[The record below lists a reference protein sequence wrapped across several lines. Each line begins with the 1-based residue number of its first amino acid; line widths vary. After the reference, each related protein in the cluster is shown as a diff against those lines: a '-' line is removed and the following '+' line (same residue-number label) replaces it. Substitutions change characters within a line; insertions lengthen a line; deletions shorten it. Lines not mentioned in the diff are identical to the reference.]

1 MRGGTGIL
9 LTRSLQTFAPRAR
22 IWELNEVGSILLGG
36 HMERSKQ
43 IRIVFD
49 APPGRNMPTLVEVED
64 EQGRCIDAGQWR
76 ERPDGYWELVLEA
89 ESR

>member
-1 MRGGTGIL
+1 
-9 LTRSLQTFAPRAR
+9 
-22 IWELNEVGSILLGG
+22 
-36 HMERSKQ
+36 MERSRQ

-49 APPGRNMPTLVEVED
+49 APPGRDMPTLVEVED

-89 ESR
+89 ANS